1 MKRGETQA
9 IKNSTERQQ
18 QGRYHIIILFLANTC
33 ALAFWLDY
41 CNFFTLPSMQTIL
54 QAFSR
59 DYSRIPSGPE
69 LNVVHCRHWPE
80 VEDGFSQQDAL

>member
-1 MKRGETQA
+1 MKRGETHT

-18 QGRYHIIILFLANTC
+18 QGRYHIIIFFSKYVRPSFLVGS
-33 ALAFWLDY
+33 LQ
-41 CNFFTLPSMQTIL
+41 FFTLPSMQTIL

-59 DYSRIPSGPE
+59 EYSRIPSGPE

-80 VEDGFSQQDAL
+80 VEDGFSKQDAL